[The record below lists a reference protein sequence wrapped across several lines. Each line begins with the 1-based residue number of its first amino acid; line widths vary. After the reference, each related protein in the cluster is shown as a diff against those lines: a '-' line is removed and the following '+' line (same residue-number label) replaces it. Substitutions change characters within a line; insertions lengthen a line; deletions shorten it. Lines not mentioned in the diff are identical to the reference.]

1 MSNKQKVPVTILT
14 GFLGSG
20 KTTLLNK
27 ILSEEHGKKIAVIEN
42 EYGEVGIDQG
52 LVINADEEVF
62 EMSNGC
68 ICCTVR
74 GDLIRVLG
82 NLMKRRDKFD
92 YVLVETTGL
101 ADPGPVA
108 QTFFM
113 DDEIRDEFSLD
124 GIVTLVDAAH
134 IEQQL
139 GRSDESSE
147 QVAFADVL
155 ILNKTDLVT
164 DEALDNLEARLRDMN
179 RMARVIRSNQANV
192 SIDTVLNLS
201 AFDLDQVLK
210 HRPSFLE
217 PEYPFEWTGVYSL
230 EKGLYEITLDEGPD
244 PTMSLALL
252 LDQGK
257 DETSLSMSAESCLR
271 LYAEKEKLIN
281 PGEIV
286 PVGKHVSLQ
295 LQSSGTKSFLID
307 LARASDIGLFTQHTA
322 EEFNLKIIKLKA
334 STSEKENID
343 QNLSILT
350 PIAERI
356 WVAEHEH
363 DDEVG
368 SFAIEREGDVDP
380 EKLNR
385 WLSRLLSEKG
395 VDIFR
400 TKGFISYSGEARRI
414 VFQGVHMLFTAQ
426 PDKEWGNEPR
436 RNQLVFIGRN
446 LDEAEMRKGFDKCL
460 V

>member
-1 MSNKQKVPVTILT
+1 
-14 GFLGSG
+14 
-20 KTTLLNK
+20 
-27 ILSEEHGKKIAVIEN
+27 
-42 EYGEVGIDQG
+42 
-52 LVINADEEVF
+52 
-62 EMSNGC
+62 MSNGC

-113 DDEIRDEFSLD
+113 DDEIREEFSLD

-155 ILNKTDLVT
+155 ILNKTDLVS
-164 DEALDNLEARLRDMN
+164 DESLDNLESRLRDMN
-179 RMARVIRSNQANV
+179 RMARVIRSKQADV

-201 AFDLDQVLK
+201 AFDLDQVLQR
-210 HRPSFLE
+210 RPTFLE
-217 PEYPFEWTGVYSL
+217 PEYPFEWTGVFSL
-230 EKGLYEITLDEGPD
+230 EKGRYELTLEEGPD
-244 PTMSLALL
+244 PTMSLVQL

-257 DETSLSMSAESCLR
+257 DETALNTGAESCVR
-271 LYAEKEKLIN
+271 LYAEQEQLMN
-281 PGEIV
+281 PGDLV

-295 LQSSGTKSFLID
+295 LQSEGTKSFFID
-307 LARASDIGLFTQHTA
+307 VDKARDIGLFTQHTA
-322 EEFNLKIIKLKA
+322 EEFNMKLTKVNTP
-334 STSEKENID
+334 STDEIDND
-343 QNLSILT
+343 QNISTIS
-350 PIAERI
+350 PIAERV

-368 SFAIEREGDVDP
+368 SIAIEREGDVDP

-400 TKGFISYSGEARRI
+400 TKGFISYAGESKRI

-446 LDEAEMRKGFDKCL
+446 LDAAEMSREFDKCL

>member
-1 MSNKQKVPVTILT
+1 MSINQKVPVTILT

-20 KTTLLNK
+20 KTTLLNR
-27 ILSEEHGKKIAVIEN
+27 ILSEEHGKRIAVIEN

-113 DDEIRDEFSLD
+113 DEEISSEFTLD

-134 IEQQL
+134 IDQQL
-139 GRSDESSE
+139 GRSEESSE

-155 ILNKTDLVT
+155 VLNKTDLVSK
-164 DEALDNLEARLRDMN
+164 DALINLESRLRDMN
-179 RMARVIRSNQANV
+179 RMTRIIRAEQAKV
-192 SIDTVLNLS
+192 PIETVLNLS

-210 HRPSFLE
+210 RRPTFLE
-217 PEYPFEWTGVYSL
+217 PEYPFEWTGVYKVEPGTYELIL
-230 EKGLYEITLDEGPD
+230 EEGPD
-244 PTMSLALL
+244 PEMSLVAFY
-252 LDQGK
+252 DQGTNEESLK
-257 DETSLSMSAESCLR
+257 DGAENCVR
-271 LYAEKEKLIN
+271 LYAEDA
-281 PGEIV
+281 EILQ
-286 PVGKHVSLQ
+286 PENIIPFNKHICLQ
-295 LQSSGTKSFLID
+295 LQDKGSKKFILEINKPSN
-307 LARASDIGLFTQHTA
+307 IGLFTQHTA
-322 EEFNLKIIKLKA
+322 EEFDMKLSLPSK
-334 STSEKENID
+334 EKEKTEIID
-343 QNLSILT
+343 FS
-350 PIAERI
+350 AERT

-368 SFAIEREGDVDP
+368 SIAIERLGDVDP
-380 EKLNR
+380 EKLNS
-385 WLSRLLSEKG
+385 WMGKLLSEKG

-400 TKGFISYSGEARRI
+400 TKGFISYLGNPNRI

-446 LDEAEMRKGFDKCL
+446 LDEEQMQKDFDKCL